1 MENFLTELM
10 ERFEENQD
18 FFMEPFMLGNN
29 KVYLIGL
36 NSIIDLLKTKE
47 AIAEFGENDV
57 LKFTKPTEYE
67 TAAANAAL
75 DILEGKLIICSAEN
89 KGYLSFKAVRKQLAR
104 SVSNPVTENT
114 VMGSQDAFIEDMET
128 NLGIIRQKLV
138 AGDLVIRGLSFGN
151 TQVKKVAVLY
161 RKETVNPK
169 LLGKIMA
176 SLEKNNDK
184 DINFVQDL
192 NKVLDIGSFNLL
204 SHYHIVE
211 MPTETVSSLNKG
223 RIVIFME
230 GFPFAVIIP
239 HLFIDMFAH
248 INDLNHSA
256 ITMYGVRLI
265 RIAGVLTTLTLPGL
279 YVALVSVNPEA
290 LKIELALSIAKSRI
304 DVPYPAFIEIFIM
317 LLILELIQEAIIRL
331 PKTIGPTITMV
342 GGIIIG
348 QAIVQARLVSNILII
363 VISATVIANSTVT
376 GIQNMYTLRI
386 LKYVVVLIA
395 AVYGIL
401 GIMMALVLI
410 CGYLSSQSTFGIPY
424 VSGIK
429 GGAKNG

>member
-1 MENFLTELM
+1 MRNFLTELS
-10 ERFEENQD
+10 ERFQENRD
-18 FFMEPFMLGNN
+18 FFKEPFMLGNN

-36 NSIIDLLKTKE
+36 NSIVDLLKTKE
-47 AIAEFGENDV
+47 AIVEFGENSV
-57 LKFTKPTEYE
+57 LEFTKTKDYE
-67 TAAANAAL
+67 AAATKAAL
-75 DILEGKLIICSAEN
+75 EILEGKLIICSADN
-89 KGYLSFKAVRKQLAR
+89 KGFTSFKAVRKQLVR

-114 VMGSQDAFIEDMET
+114 VMGSQDAFIEDMRT
-128 NLGIIRQKLV
+128 NLGIIREKLV
-138 AGDLVIRGLSFGN
+138 AGDLVIRGFTFGK
-151 TQVKKVAVLY
+151 TQVKRVSVLY
-161 RKETVNPK
+161 RKETADPK
-169 LLGKIMA
+169 LVGKIIA
-176 SLEKNNDK
+176 SLEKSKDK

-192 NKVLDIGSFNLL
+192 NKVLDVGKFNLL

-211 MPTETVSSLNKG
+211 MPTETVSSLNNG
-223 RIVIFME
+223 RVALFME

-248 INDLNHSA
+248 INDLNHSF
-256 ITMYGVRLI
+256 ITMNVVRLI
-265 RIAGVLTTLTLPGL
+265 RIAGALTTLTLPGL

-304 DVPYPAFIEIFIM
+304 GVPYPAFVEIFIM

-363 VISATVIANSTVT
+363 IISATVIANSTVT
-376 GIQNMYTLRI
+376 GAQNMYTLRV
-386 LKYVVVLIA
+386 LKYVVMLIA

-401 GIMMALVLI
+401 GIMMALVFI
-410 CGYLSSQSTFGIPY
+410 CGYLSSKSTFGIPY